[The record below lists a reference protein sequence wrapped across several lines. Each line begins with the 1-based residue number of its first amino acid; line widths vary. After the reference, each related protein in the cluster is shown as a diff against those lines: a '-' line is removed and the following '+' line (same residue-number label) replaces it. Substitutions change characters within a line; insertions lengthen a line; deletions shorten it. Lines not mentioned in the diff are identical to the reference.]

1 MLILTRSQGETI
13 HIGDDIRITVLGING
28 GQVRLGIDAPL
39 SIEVH
44 REEIYQRIQANKNVL
59 EPKVI
64 A

>member
-28 GQVRLGIDAPL
+28 GQVRFGIDAPL
-39 SIEVH
+39 SIEMH
-44 REEIYQRIQANKNVL
+44 REEIYQRIQANKSVL

>member
-28 GQVRLGIDAPL
+28 GQVRFCIDAPL

-44 REEIYQRIQANKNVL
+44 REEIYQWIQADKNEL